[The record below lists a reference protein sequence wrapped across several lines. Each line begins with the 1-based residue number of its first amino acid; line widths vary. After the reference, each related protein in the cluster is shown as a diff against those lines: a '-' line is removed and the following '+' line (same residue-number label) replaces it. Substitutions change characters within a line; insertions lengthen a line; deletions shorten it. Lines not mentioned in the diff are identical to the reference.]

1 MNSPGFR
8 CFICDQTSNAS
19 LQPFVSRHAVA
30 NHVAGKIKRGKNYQH
45 IAWIRTALPA
55 VDYESL
61 KTNEVGDQI
70 EQWMAMHRE
79 ERRAWQT

>member
-1 MNSPGFR
+1 
-8 CFICDQTSNAS
+8 
-19 LQPFVSRHAVA
+19 
-30 NHVAGKIKRGKNYQH
+30 VAGKIKRGKNYQH